1 MTASRILLLVAAL
14 LVLGLV
20 FGLVF
25 ALHGERAPRS
35 VAVAPPTGSG
45 ATHVLAPPAPPPSAP
60 PTEAP
65 APAAPA
71 PPARPAPNP
80 PTMTPPAPEPREPPI
95 VRDHRGE
102 PPPPERHGLL
112 PDTMVAA
119 RNALTPEMQA
129 CGASVSQISDAGKVR
144 FFVHTTFHVASGRIT
159 ATGVELDGADSLG
172 SEYAACV
179 RRVFGTLGA
188 PAPASQPDGDEL
200 VHLPFVG
207 P

>member
-1 MTASRILLLVAAL
+1 VNAARILLLVGAL

-35 VAVAPPTGSG
+35 VAVAPSTGGSPP
-45 ATHVLAPPAPPPSAP
+45 ALAPPPPSPPSAVQP
-60 PTEAP
+60 QSA
-65 APAAPA
+65 
-71 PPARPAPNP
+71 PARPAPSP
-80 PTMTPPAPEPREPPI
+80 PTMTPPAPEAAEPPI

-102 PPPPERHGLL
+102 GPPPGPRHGLL

-119 RNALTPEMQA
+119 RNALTPDMQA
-129 CGASVSQISDAGKVR
+129 CGSGISQISDAGKAR
-144 FFVHTTFHVASGRIT
+144 FFVHATYHVANGRIT
-159 ATGVELDGADSLG
+159 ASDIQLDGADALG
-172 SEYAACV
+172 PEYAACV
-179 RRVFGTLGA
+179 RRAFAALGV
-188 PAPASQPDGDEL
+188 PAPAGQPDGDEL